1 MSHYIIARIL
11 AAIPVLA
18 VMSMLIFAGVRVIP
32 GDVCRIVLQSP
43 EVDQAQCDVLYA
55 RLGLDQPIVEQ
66 YLSWIGNVLTGDFG
80 TSLISDR
87 SVLSQIQGRLG
98 VTIELSL
105 FAVILA
111 VGVGIPIGVYSAL
124 QRDKAGDFVL
134 RVLTIA
140 WLSIPSF
147 WIATLLITFPA
158 KWWGY
163 APPVAYQSLFANPVG
178 NIEKLLLPALSL
190 GLTLAGSI
198 ARITRSTMLEVLR
211 QDYIRTAKAKGLSQS
226 VVLSR
231 HALKNAMLPVIT
243 VLGLQ
248 LGALL
253 GGTVIIESIYALP
266 GLGTLLLGSVTLKDF
281 PQVQGIVLFFAVVVV
296 ALNLIVDLSYGLFD
310 PRVRY

>member
-1 MSHYIIARIL
+1 MTQYVVRRLL
-11 AAIPVLA
+11 AGIPVLL
-18 VMSMLIFAGVRVIP
+18 VISVLIFAGVRVIP

-55 RLGLDQPIVEQ
+55 RLGLDQPVIEQ
-66 YLSWIGNVLTGDFG
+66 YFSWITNVLTGDFG

-87 SVLSQIQGRLG
+87 SVWSQIEGRLG

-105 FAVILA
+105 LA
-111 VGVGIPIGVYSAL
+111 VMLAVCVGIPVGVYSAL
-124 QRDKAGDFVL
+124 QQDKAGDYVL
-134 RVLTIA
+134 RFLTIG
-140 WLSIPSF
+140 WLSMPSF

-163 APPVAYQSLFANPVG
+163 ASPVAYDSLFEDPLSNL
-178 NIEKLLLPALSL
+178 EKLLLPAISLS
-190 GLTLAGSI
+190 LTLAGGV

-211 QDYIRTAKAKGLSQS
+211 QDYIRTARAKGLSES

-296 ALNLIVDLSYGLFD
+296 VLNLIIDISYGWFD

>member
-1 MSHYIIARIL
+1 MTQYIVKRLL
-11 AAIPVLA
+11 AGVPVL
-18 VMSMLIFAGVRVIP
+18 VVISVLIFAGVRVIP

-43 EVDQAQCDVLYA
+43 EVEQAQCDVLYA
-55 RLGLDQPIVEQ
+55 RLGLDQPVIHQ
-66 YLSWIGNVLTGDFG
+66 YFSWIGNVLQGDFG

-105 FAVILA
+105 LAVVFA
-111 VGVGIPIGVYSAL
+111 VGVGIPVGVYSAL
-124 QRDKAGDFVL
+124 QQDKVGDYML
-134 RVLTIA
+134 RILTIG
-140 WLSIPSF
+140 WLSMPSF

-163 APPVAYQSLFANPVG
+163 AAPVAYRPFFADPLSNL
-178 NIEKLLLPALSL
+178 EKLALPALSL
-190 GLTLAGSI
+190 ALTLAGGV

-211 QDYIRTAKAKGLSQS
+211 QDYIRTARAKGLNER
-226 VVLSR
+226 VVISR

-281 PQVQGIVLFFAVVVV
+281 PQVQGIVLFFALVVVL
-296 ALNLIVDLSYGLFD
+296 LNLVVDVSYGWFD

>member
-1 MSHYIIARIL
+1 MTQYVAKRLL
-11 AAIPVLA
+11 AGIPVL
-18 VMSMLIFAGVRVIP
+18 VVISMLIFAGVRVIP

-43 EVDQAQCDVLYA
+43 EVEQAQCDVLYA
-55 RLGLDQPIVEQ
+55 RLGLDQPVIHQ
-66 YLSWIGNVLTGDFG
+66 YLSWIGNVLQGDFG

-87 SVLSQIQGRLG
+87 SVWSQIQGRLG

-105 FAVILA
+105 LAVVFA
-111 VGVGIPIGVYSAL
+111 VGVGIPVGVYSAL
-124 QRDKAGDFVL
+124 EQDKVGDYVL
-134 RVLTIA
+134 RILTIG
-140 WLSIPSF
+140 WLSMPSF

-163 APPVAYQSLFANPVG
+163 AAPVAYRPFLDDPLSNL
-178 NIEKLLLPALSL
+178 EKLALPALSL
-190 GLTLAGSI
+190 ALTLAGGV

-211 QDYIRTAKAKGLSQS
+211 QDYIRTARAKGLKER
-226 VVLSR
+226 VVISR

-296 ALNLIVDLSYGLFD
+296 LLNLIVDVSYGWFD

>member
-1 MSHYIIARIL
+1 MTQYVAKRLL
-11 AAIPVLA
+11 AGIPVL
-18 VMSMLIFAGVRVIP
+18 VVISMLIFAGVRVIP

-43 EVDQAQCDVLYA
+43 EVEQAQCDVLYA
-55 RLGLDQPIVEQ
+55 RLGLDQPVIHQ
-66 YLSWIGNVLTGDFG
+66 YLSWIGNVLQGDFG

-87 SVLSQIQGRLG
+87 SVWSQIQGRLG

-105 FAVILA
+105 LAVVFA
-111 VGVGIPIGVYSAL
+111 VGVGIPVGVYSAL
-124 QRDKAGDFVL
+124 EQDKVGDYVL
-134 RVLTIA
+134 RILTIG
-140 WLSIPSF
+140 WLSMPSF

-163 APPVAYQSLFANPVG
+163 AAPVAYRPFFDDPLSNL
-178 NIEKLLLPALSL
+178 EKLALPALSL
-190 GLTLAGSI
+190 ALTLAGGV

-211 QDYIRTAKAKGLSQS
+211 QDYIRTARAKGLKER
-226 VVLSR
+226 VVISR

-296 ALNLIVDLSYGLFD
+296 LLNLIVDVSYGWFD

>member
-1 MSHYIIARIL
+1 VSRYIITRIL

-18 VMSMLIFAGVRVIP
+18 AMSILIFAGVRVIP
-32 GDVCRIVLQSP
+32 GDVCRIILQSP
-43 EVDQAQCDVLYA
+43 EVEEAQCDVLYA
-55 RLGLDQPIVEQ
+55 RLGLDQPVVEQ
-66 YLSWIGNVLTGDFG
+66 YVTWVGNALTGDFG

-87 SVLSQIQGRLG
+87 SVWSQIEGRLG
-98 VTIELSL
+98 VTIELALLSVL
-105 FAVILA
+105 LA
-111 VGVGIPIGVYSAL
+111 VGVGIPVGVYSAL
-124 QRDKAGDFVL
+124 KRDKAGDYVL
-134 RVLTIA
+134 RILTIA
-140 WLSIPSF
+140 WLSMPSF

-163 APPVAYQSLFANPVG
+163 APPVAYESFFADPISNL
-178 NIEKLLLPALSL
+178 EKLFLPALSL
-190 GLTLAGSI
+190 ALTLAGGV

-211 QDYIRTAKAKGLSQS
+211 QDYIRTARAKGLGES

-231 HALKNAMLPVIT
+231 HALRNAMLPVIT

-296 ALNLIVDLSYGLFD
+296 ALNILVDLSYGLID

>member
-1 MSHYIIARIL
+1 MGQYAAQRLL
-11 AAIPVLA
+11 AGIPVL
-18 VMSMLIFAGVRVIP
+18 VVISVLIFAGVRVIP

-43 EVDQAQCDVLYA
+43 EVEQAQCDVLYA
-55 RLGLDQPIVEQ
+55 RLGLDKPFIEQ
-66 YLSWIGNVLTGDFG
+66 YLSWIGNALQGDFG
-80 TSLISDR
+80 KSLISDR
-87 SVLSQIQGRLG
+87 SVWSQIEGRLS

-105 FAVILA
+105 LSILLA
-111 VGVGIPIGVYSAL
+111 VAVGIPVGVYSAL
-124 QRDKAGDFVL
+124 RQDKAADYTL
-134 RVLTIA
+134 RVLTIS
-140 WLSIPSF
+140 WLSMPSF

-163 APPVAYQSLFANPVG
+163 AAPVSYESLFSDPLSNL
-178 NIEKLLLPALSL
+178 EKLFLPALSL
-190 GLTLAGSI
+190 SLTLAGGI

-211 QDYIRTAKAKGLSQS
+211 QDYIRTARAKGLDQR

-231 HALKNAMLPVIT
+231 HALKNAMLPVVT

-253 GGTVIIESIYALP
+253 GGTVIIESVFALP

-296 ALNLIVDLSYGLFD
+296 VLNLLVDLSYGWFD

>member
-1 MSHYIIARIL
+1 MTQYVAKRLL
-11 AAIPVLA
+11 AGIPVLL
-18 VMSMLIFAGVRVIP
+18 VISILIFAGVRVIP

-55 RLGLDQPIVEQ
+55 RLGLDKPFIEQ
-66 YLSWIGNVLTGDFG
+66 YLSWITNVVQGDFG
-80 TSLISDR
+80 KSLISDR
-87 SVLSQIQGRLG
+87 AVWSQIQGRLG

-105 FAVILA
+105 LSVLLA
-111 VGVGIPIGVYSAL
+111 VGVGIPVGVYSAL
-124 QRDKAGDFVL
+124 RQDKAADYIL
-134 RVLTIA
+134 RVLTIG
-140 WLSIPSF
+140 WLSMPSF

-163 APPVAYQSLFANPVG
+163 AAPVAYQSFFSDPLN

-190 GLTLAGSI
+190 SLTLAGGV

-211 QDYIRTAKAKGLSQS
+211 QDYIRTARAKGLNER

-253 GGTVIIESIYALP
+253 GGTVIIESVYALP

-281 PQVQGIVLFFAVVVV
+281 PQIQGIVLFFAVVVV
-296 ALNLIVDLSYGLFD
+296 LLNLIVDVSYGWFD